1 MAERAGGLTRDEL
14 ICAYFTLG
22 GLTGTADLETR
33 ASAVSAAGFSSMGL
47 LVDRY
52 RAELEAG
59 RTDADIRAILDHYG
73 MRVTEIE
80 FLMGWSSVDPGF
92 DWREQEAQLL
102 HLAEV
107 VGADHLNCGDVGMT
121 GPMLPLDDVAE
132 QFAGVC
138 RRAAQVGLTVA
149 IEFLPWSEIPDV
161 ATAWEIV
168 RRAGA
173 ANGGLWS
180 TPGTTSAVLRCRAA
194 GRRAPRAHHRV
205 QLDDAGPPLG
215 DLAED
220 TSTRRRLPGQGELD
234 LVGLLRQLDAMG
246 ADAPISVEILS
257 DEFSM
262 LAPDEAAR
270 QAFAAATAVVASP
283 ARSGHRP
290 GDRGPLTTP
299 PGVRG
304 PGGPRGRPARP
315 GSVTG

>member
-47 LVDRY
+47 LADCY

-92 DWREQEAQLL
+92 DWRAQEAQLL

-121 GPMLPLDDVAE
+121 GPMLALDDVAE
-132 QFAGVC
+132 RFAGIC
-138 RRAAQVGLTVA
+138 ARAADVGLNVA

-161 ATAWEIV
+161 ATAWEIA

-173 ANGGLWS
+173 ANGGLLVDAWHYFRGPS
-180 TPGTTSAVLRCRAA
+180 DAEQLAAV
-194 GRRAPRAHHRV
+194 PPEHIIVV
-205 QLDDAGPPLG
+205 QLDDAGPPQG

-257 DEFSM
+257 DEFSK
-262 LAPDEAAR
+262 LAPDEAAP
-270 QAFAAATAVVASP
+270 QAYAAATAVVGQS
-283 ARSGHRP
+283 RS
-290 GDRGPLTTP
+290 
-299 PGVRG
+299 
-304 PGGPRGRPARP
+304 
-315 GSVTG
+315 